1 MRRVWLPILL
11 LVLAAQT
18 ASGTAHAREAPQATV
33 AHATRFEFLQDRQIL
48 FPIVINGQPAEAW
61 LDSGA
66 SSSVVDAAFAARL
79 GLQLGR
85 SVRAQGVAGGV
96 EGVRLARVDFQLG
109 DLVLPGRDV
118 AVMDLTALARVAP
131 RPVQVI
137 LGRDVF
143 DAAVLDI
150 DFAARQIAFLARH
163 DFRPPPIRPLPLSP
177 AGNLRSFP
185 IRVEGRSVAAIL
197 DLGNSGGLL
206 IDRAWAEGRGL
217 LERRR
222 LSTQLSVGVD
232 GPREGLVA
240 SLDRVAVGGVV
251 FDDVPASITADL
263 AAETPVN
270 VGLSVLS
277 RFHVTIDFQ
286 GQRLWLQPY
295 PDAAHAPFRKNRA
308 GLSVVAEGDHLRV
321 THVARASPAAAGGW
335 QVGDAII
342 AVDGQ
347 PITRGYA
354 ESALFQWA
362 NGAPGRVVVLTLADG
377 ARRRLELAD
386 YY

>member
-1 MRRVWLPILL
+1 MRRALLPILIACTW
-11 LVLAAQT
+11 LVGASSLAQ
-18 ASGTAHAREAPQATV
+18 EAPRATV

-79 GLQLGR
+79 GLELGR
-85 SVRAQGVAGGV
+85 EVRAQGVSAGV
-96 EGVRLARVDFQLG
+96 EGVRLARVDFRLG
-109 DLVLPGRDV
+109 DLALPARDV
-118 AVMDLTALARVAP
+118 AVMDLAALARVAP

-143 DAAVLDI
+143 DAAVIDV
-150 DFAARQIAFLARH
+150 DFAAREISFLARH
-163 DFRPPPIRPLPLSP
+163 DFRPPGVRPLPLTA

-185 IRVEGRSVAAIL
+185 IRVEGKGVAAIL

-206 IDRAWAEGRGL
+206 VDRAWAEGRGL
-217 LERRR
+217 LDRRR
-222 LSTQLSVGVD
+222 ISTQLSVGVD

-240 SLDRVAVGGVV
+240 SFDRVAVGGVT

-263 AAETPVN
+263 AAQTPVN

-286 GQRLWLQPY
+286 QDRLWLQPY
-295 PDAAHAPFRKNRA
+295 PGAARAPFRKNRA
-308 GLSVVAEGDHLRV
+308 GLSVIAEADHLRV
-321 THVARASPAAAGGW
+321 THVARGSPAAAAGW
-335 QVGDAII
+335 RVGEVIA

-347 PITRGYA
+347 PITRAYA
-354 ESALFQWA
+354 ESELFQWA
-362 NGAPGRVVVLTLADG
+362 NGPPGRVVVLTVAG
-377 ARRRLELAD
+377 ARRQLELAD